1 MSFVAFMVGI
11 SVGCLWMGLSVFAAI
26 RWAMACAKREQ
37 HQSDLS
43 ASQRF

>member
-11 SVGCLWMGLSVFAAI
+11 SVGCLWMGLSVISAI
-26 RWAMACAKREQ
+26 WWAMACAKRDQ
-37 HQSDLS
+37 FQDHST